1 MPTICT
7 KLTQIPMQW
16 YAAAIDLR
24 DAANRFEQAAR
35 LYDAGRLKE
44 AENAARSALE
54 AAERGVDQI
63 PGWL

>member
-7 KLTQIPMQW
+7 NLTNVPMQW
-16 YAAAIDLR
+16 YAASIDLR

-35 LYDAGRLKE
+35 LFDAGRPKE
-44 AENAARSALE
+44 AEDAARRALE

-63 PGWL
+63 PGWM